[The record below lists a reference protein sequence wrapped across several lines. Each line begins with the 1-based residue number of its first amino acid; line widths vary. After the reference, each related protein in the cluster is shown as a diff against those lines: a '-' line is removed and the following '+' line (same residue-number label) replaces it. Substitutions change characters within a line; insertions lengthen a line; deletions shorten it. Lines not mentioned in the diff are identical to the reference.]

1 MIHKITKSEFDKY
14 VDYIYAIS
22 SDLSRSVFPIY
33 ADGVKTKE
41 FFYTKSKKGLT
52 QTGEEILLYDQGG
65 SVQGWIHY
73 YFIESDKYLGLSS
86 MLIKSDFGK
95 ALSELFQYWRE
106 RFGEYSWCFYL
117 PSDNVEGLDFMKKN
131 GFSAASRDTV
141 DVLLFKDY
149 IPGRKYENVIP
160 ISSGNF
166 ELFGNIHRR
175 YDEEMYWTCDRIKND
190 LDRWRIFA
198 YIEKGKCLGALY
210 YVCAGKDLEIFGIDY
225 AEEQYAPDVTEA
237 LLISGLNAAKA
248 EGAQSM
254 YFFND
259 DMTRTIAEKV
269 GFRRITEA
277 FCFEGVI

>member
-22 SDLSRSVFPIY
+22 SDLSRSAFPIY

-259 DMTRTIAEKV
+259 DMTRAIAEKM